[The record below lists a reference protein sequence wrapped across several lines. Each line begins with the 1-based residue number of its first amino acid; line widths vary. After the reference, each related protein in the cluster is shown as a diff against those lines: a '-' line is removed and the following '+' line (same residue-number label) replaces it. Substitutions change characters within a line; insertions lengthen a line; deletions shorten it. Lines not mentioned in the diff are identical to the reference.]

1 MTANLRIGFG
11 YDAHPLVP
19 GRRLVL
25 GGLEILFDKGLEGWS
40 DADCLSHAVIEALL
54 GAAGLGSI
62 GVHYPPGDP
71 RLKGISSLSLL
82 FKTVQQLSRGHWRIV
97 NVDCTVVAAE
107 PKLQDHFEAMRQKLG
122 EALGIGPS
130 RVNVKA
136 STSNGLGFGG
146 RGDGIA
152 AYAVALIEGGENEDI

>member
-1 MTANLRIGFG
+1 MTARLRIGFG
-11 YDAHPLVP
+11 YDAHPLIP

-25 GGLEILFDKGLEGWS
+25 GGVEILFDRGLDGWS
-40 DADCLSHAVIEALL
+40 DADCLTHAIIEALL

-62 GVHYPPGDP
+62 GTHFPPGDP
-71 RLKGISSLSLL
+71 RFKGISSLSLL

-97 NVDCTVVAAE
+97 NVDCTIVAAE
-107 PKLQDHFEAMRQKLG
+107 PKMQDHFDAMRHKIG
-122 EALGIGPS
+122 EALGTGLD

-152 AYAVALIEGGENEDI
+152 AYAVALIEGGKNEDI